1 MRRGQRK
8 AAAISTAIYIR
19 LSREDGDK
27 EESNSVSVQKRMLQ
41 DYVREKQELELYDI
55 YVDDGYTGTNFERPA
70 FRRMIEDVERGRI
83 RCIVVKDLSRLGRD
97 YIDTGYYVERFFPK
111 QRVRFIAVNDRID
124 NAGDQEYDML
134 LPLRNIMNEQYARDI
149 SAKVQ
154 SAFKTRQR
162 AGEFV
167 GAFCSYGY
175 RKAEQD
181 KHKLEIDA
189 EAAKTVREIYE
200 LYAAGC
206 AKQRIAAILNERG
219 VLCPAAYKRE
229 KGERYINGNQQGK
242 KACWTYS
249 TIHKML
255 NNEMYLGNMVQGKT
269 RRRMK
274 GKPMEL
280 MEEEWIKVEHTQEA
294 IISQELWDKVRD
306 RQSQQTKELRRK
318 EEAGLFSG
326 LLFCGDCGKGMYR
339 KVDRG
344 RYVYYRCGA
353 YLAEGKKGCSPHNI
367 SEKKLLR
374 ILLED
379 MNSLLEKS
387 MNGKAMQ
394 DEEKKPR
401 EVFAEA
407 RIDQINRE
415 MLLTV
420 VEKIEV
426 YADDRLRIYYT
437 FSDDWGCWQEKDEMG
452 EVSDRIPAPHAASK
466 LTERTG
472 FSVCTQ

>member
-1 MRRGQRK
+1 
-8 AAAISTAIYIR
+8 
-19 LSREDGDK
+19 
-27 EESNSVSVQKRMLQ
+27 
-41 DYVREKQELELYDI
+41 
-55 YVDDGYTGTNFERPA
+55 
-70 FRRMIEDVERGRI
+70 
-83 RCIVVKDLSRLGRD
+83 
-97 YIDTGYYVERFFPK
+97 
-111 QRVRFIAVNDRID
+111 
-124 NAGDQEYDML
+124 
-134 LPLRNIMNEQYARDI
+134 
-149 SAKVQ
+149 
-154 SAFKTRQR
+154 
-162 AGEFV
+162 V

-175 RKAEQD
+175 RKSEQD
-181 KHKLEIDA
+181 KHKLEIDT

-274 GKPMEL
+274 GKPVEL

-306 RQSQQTKELRRK
+306 RQSQQAKELRRK

-379 MNSLLEKS
+379 MNSLLEKR

-394 DEEKKPR
+394 DEEKKPG
-401 EVFAEA
+401 EVFAEE